1 MKILRALCVATG
13 LAISLLSP
21 FATAQP
27 WPARPITLVSPYPA
41 GGITDLLSRI
51 VGDELSKVLGQPVVV
66 ENRTG
71 AGGAIALAYV
81 AKAAPDGYTL
91 VMGGSAPSVIVP
103 ALNPNAAYGPKDFE
117 AIAFVAGLPIV
128 LVANPAI
135 PAANLKEFVAYAKAN
150 GGKLNCG
157 HHGTGTGTHL
167 SCVMFA
173 RLIGT
178 TIIDVP
184 YKGAPQVNQ
193 DLLTNRVQFYFGTLP
208 TEIAY
213 VKAGQLRAYGV
224 ASPERVPALPDGA
237 DPRRAGNGGTQP
249 RHLER
254 VVCAG
259 GNAQSH
265 HRPAQCRSRQD
276 PAEPGSEK
284 EDRGDWLHRE
294 PGECRRAA
302 KAHRRRIRDLSQDRP
317 RGEHQDR
324 LNRTTSKAHS
334 HDLFRRSA
342 LQEVRPVRRRHRDLF
357 SQCRRP
363 LPAGGARHGR
373 GVHPGG
379 RQSPAQPDRPRI
391 DRARTS
397 RRKGGERTACCGPY
411 PESRQIAVVDV
422 YGRAH
427 AATGKRNAIWAG
439 HHVGDGYVCS
449 GNVLAGEQVVAAM
462 AQAFEACAGAMLA
475 ERLMRAVEAGRD
487 AGGQPEGQNSSA
499 LLVYGTHTFPIV
511 DLRVEL
517 HDAPEAE
524 LRRLWDWYTPM
535 VPYYIERAY
544 SPNVPRW
551 WQWRMDN
558 VKGWKARH
566 LR

>member
-1 MKILRALCVATG
+1 MKILRALCMATG

-178 TIIDVP
+178 TITDVP

-224 ASPERVPALPDGA
+224 ASPERVPALPEVPTLAEQGYAALNLDTWNALYAPAGT
-237 DPRRAGNGGTQP
+237 PRAIIARLNA
-249 RHLER
+249 E
-254 VVCAG
+254 VVKILQNPEVKRKIEAT
-259 GNAQSH
+259 SSIV
-265 HRPAQCRSRQD
+265 R
-276 PAEPGSEK
+276 PGSAE
-284 EDRGDWLHRE
+284 E
-294 PGECRRAA
+294 
-302 KAHRRRIRDLSQDRP
+302 
-317 RGEHQDR
+317 
-324 LNRTTSKAHS
+324 
-334 HDLFRRSA
+334 
-342 LQEVRPVRRRHRDLF
+342 LQ
-357 SQCRRP
+357 
-363 LPAGGARHGR
+363 
-373 GVHPGG
+373 
-379 RQSPAQPDRPRI
+379 
-391 DRARTS
+391 
-397 RRKGGERTACCGPY
+397 KRTADEFATY
-411 PESRQIAVVDV
+411 RKIA
-422 YGRAH
+422 
-427 AATGKRNAIWAG
+427 
-439 HHVGDGYVCS
+439 
-449 GNVLAGEQVVAAM
+449 L
-462 AQAFEACAGAMLA
+462 EANIKI
-475 ERLMRAVEAGRD
+475 D
-487 AGGQPEGQNSSA
+487 
-499 LLVYGTHTFPIV
+499 
-511 DLRVEL
+511 
-517 HDAPEAE
+517 
-524 LRRLWDWYTPM
+524 
-535 VPYYIERAY
+535 
-544 SPNVPRW
+544 
-551 WQWRMDN
+551 
-558 VKGWKARH
+558 
-566 LR
+566 

>member
-1 MKILRALCVATG
+1 MKILRALCMATG

-178 TIIDVP
+178 TITDVP

-224 ASPERVPALPDGA
+224 ASTERVPALPDVPTLAEQGYA
-237 DPRRAGNGGTQP
+237 ALNLDTWNALYAPAGTPRAIIARLNA
-249 RHLER
+249 E
-254 VVCAG
+254 VVKILQNPEVKRKIEAT
-259 GNAQSH
+259 SSIV
-265 HRPAQCRSRQD
+265 R
-276 PAEPGSEK
+276 PGSAE
-284 EDRGDWLHRE
+284 E
-294 PGECRRAA
+294 
-302 KAHRRRIRDLSQDRP
+302 
-317 RGEHQDR
+317 
-324 LNRTTSKAHS
+324 
-334 HDLFRRSA
+334 
-342 LQEVRPVRRRHRDLF
+342 LQ
-357 SQCRRP
+357 
-363 LPAGGARHGR
+363 
-373 GVHPGG
+373 
-379 RQSPAQPDRPRI
+379 
-391 DRARTS
+391 
-397 RRKGGERTACCGPY
+397 KRTADEFATY
-411 PESRQIAVVDV
+411 RKIA
-422 YGRAH
+422 
-427 AATGKRNAIWAG
+427 
-439 HHVGDGYVCS
+439 
-449 GNVLAGEQVVAAM
+449 L
-462 AQAFEACAGAMLA
+462 EANIKI
-475 ERLMRAVEAGRD
+475 D
-487 AGGQPEGQNSSA
+487 
-499 LLVYGTHTFPIV
+499 
-511 DLRVEL
+511 
-517 HDAPEAE
+517 
-524 LRRLWDWYTPM
+524 
-535 VPYYIERAY
+535 
-544 SPNVPRW
+544 
-551 WQWRMDN
+551 
-558 VKGWKARH
+558 
-566 LR
+566 